1 METPEPIRG
10 MGTAHIQDTAISIL
24 YAIEFFLTSRQ
35 SQSFSGGPF
44 MDSHWSFVYILMWLE
59 FPMVVHLWITET
71 LRVVHNMDGRIGRL
85 CSVFIP
91 L

>member
-44 MDSHWSFVYILMWLE
+44 MDSHWSFVCILMWLE
-59 FPMVVHLWITET
+59 FPMVVHLWITVGDSLSLIYCT
-71 LRVVHNMDGRIGRL
+71 TNNGYRHNKTK
-85 CSVFIP
+85 V
-91 L
+91 